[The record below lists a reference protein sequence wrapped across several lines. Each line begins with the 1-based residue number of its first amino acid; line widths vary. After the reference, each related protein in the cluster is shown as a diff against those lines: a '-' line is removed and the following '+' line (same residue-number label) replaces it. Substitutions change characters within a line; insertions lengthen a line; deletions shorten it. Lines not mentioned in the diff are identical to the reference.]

1 MRKGKRLIGRP
12 ILSLS
17 EGVRVGEVKDVILG
31 VTNETVVGLLVDDGG
46 LFGSAHVVPV
56 DEIES
61 FGRDAVIVTD
71 RSSIRS
77 ASEVPDI
84 KDILDRKTSL
94 IGTRVYTETGD
105 AQGAVN
111 DIYFDEAS
119 GRVMSLELTGGMWRD
134 AATGVRNLPVTEVM
148 RIGPEIIYV
157 HPDTPEIL
165 ATQRGGISG
174 AVADAGDAARAAGGQ
189 VADAARDAEEH
200 TAASPARRAPEDQ
213 LIGQRT
219 AEDVENDRGGVI
231 VPAGHRVTQEDVER
245 ARQAGRLPELM
256 KAVGLAH
263 VSTGTGDVA
272 DTLSAAGD
280 RATGLW
286 DQFAQRIGLASD
298 AAGRRVD
305 EAQTKDRLKKI
316 EDAVGRPVTKAILD
330 LQDAVV
336 LDVGDLVT
344 HAAVQRAHD
353 AGSLDSLLDSVYR
366 AEVTFDKDELRAR
379 RPGEATLEQSA
390 GTGAPVVEEMRAS
403 VEQSVAE
410 RHAGAERSRAEDQ
423 VAGRDRATA
432 RDRRATGRGEAATR
446 RAAEETDTEAAMVTP
461 ADAGARNPADAD
473 AQTTTMKAVG
483 PGKPAGVK
491 R

>member
-1 MRKGKRLIGRP
+1 MRKGKRLICRP

-31 VTNETVVGLLVDDGG
+31 ATNETVVGLLVDDGG

-61 FGRDAVIVTD
+61 FGRDAVVVTD

-77 ASEVPDI
+77 ASDVPDI
-84 KDILDRKTSL
+84 KEILDRKTSL

-105 AQGAVN
+105 AQGSVN

-119 GRVMSLELTGGMWRD
+119 GRVLSLEVTGGIWRD
-134 AATGVRNLPVTEVM
+134 ATSGVRNLPVTEVM
-148 RIGPEIIYV
+148 RTGPEIIYV
-157 HPDTPEIL
+157 HPDTADML
-165 ATQRGGISG
+165 TAQRGGISG
-174 AVADAGDAARAAGGQ
+174 AVADAGDAARTAGGT
-189 VADAARDAEEH
+189 VAAAARDATPEE
-200 TAASPARRAPEDQ
+200 Q
-213 LIGQRT
+213 LVGQRT
-219 AEDVENDRGGVI
+219 AEDVENDRGSVI
-231 VPAGHRVTQEDVER
+231 VPAGHRVTEEDVER
-245 ARQAGRLPELM
+245 ARQAGRLPELV
-256 KAVGLAH
+256 KAVGLAQG
-263 VSTGTGDVA
+263 SNATGDIA
-272 DTLSAAGD
+272 DSLADAGD
-280 RATGLW
+280 RASGLW
-286 DQFAQRIGLASD
+286 DQFTQRIGLASD

-305 EAQTKDRLKKI
+305 EAQTKERLKKI

-330 LQDAVV
+330 LHDAVI

-379 RPGEATLEQSA
+379 RPGEATLEEAA
-390 GTGAPVVEEMRAS
+390 GAGAPVVEEMRAS
-403 VEQSVAE
+403 VEQAAAE
-410 RHAGAERSRAEDQ
+410 RDAGAERSRTADEAARRGRA
-423 VAGRDRATA
+423 AGR
-432 RDRRATGRGEAATR
+432 ER
-446 RAAEETDTEAAMVTP
+446 RAAERQDAATGRAADDADTEAAMAT
-461 ADAGARNPADAD
+461 ATETGSRNSGDAD
-473 AQTTTMKAVG
+473 AETTTMKAVG

>member
-12 ILSLS
+12 ILSLT

-31 VTNETVVGLLVDDGG
+31 ATNETVVGLLVDDGG

-61 FGRDAVIVTD
+61 FGRDAVVVTD

-84 KDILDRKTSL
+84 KEILDRKTSL
-94 IGTRVYTETGD
+94 IGTRVFTETGD
-105 AQGAVN
+105 AQGSVN

-119 GRVMSLELTGGMWRD
+119 GRVLSLEVTGGAWRD
-134 AATGVRNLPVTEVM
+134 ATTGVRNLPVTEVM
-148 RIGPEIIYV
+148 RTGPEIIYV
-157 HPDTPEIL
+157 HPDTAEML
-165 ATQRGGISG
+165 DAQRGGLSG
-174 AVADAGDAARAAGGQ
+174 AIADAGDAAREAGSAT
-189 VADAARDAEEH
+189 V
-200 TAASPARRAPEDQ
+200 EDQ
-213 LIGQRT
+213 LVGQRT
-219 AEDVENDRGGVI
+219 GEDVENDRGAVI
-231 VPAGHRVTQEDVER
+231 VPAGRRVTDDDVER
-245 ARQAGRLPELM
+245 ARQAGRLPQLTS
-256 KAVGLAH
+256 AVGLA
-263 VSTGTGDVA
+263 VASNGTGDLT
-272 DTLSAAGD
+272 DSLSAAGD
-280 RATGLW
+280 RASGLW
-286 DQFAQRIGLASD
+286 DQFTQRIGLASD

-305 EAQTKDRLKKI
+305 EAQTKERLKKI

-330 LQDAVV
+330 LHDAVV

-379 RPGEATLEQSA
+379 RPGEATLEQAA
-390 GTGAPVVEEMRAS
+390 GTGAPVVEEMRS
-403 VEQSVAE
+403 TVERAAAD
-410 RHAGAERSRAEDQ
+410 RDTAAARSKAADDAAR
-423 VAGRDRATA
+423 RDREHA
-432 RDRRATGRGEAATR
+432 RDRRSAEREASAATR
-446 RAAEETDTEAAMVTP
+446 AAAQTGSAATVDPTTGVASTEPV
-461 ADAGARNPADAD
+461 DAD
-473 AQTTTMKAVG
+473 TQTTRMKAVG

>member
-17 EGVRVGEVKDVILG
+17 EGIRVGEVKDVILG
-31 VTNETVVGLLVDDGG
+31 ATNETVVGLLVDDGG

-61 FGRDAVIVTD
+61 FGRDAVVVTD

-77 ASEVPDI
+77 AADVPDI
-84 KDILDRKTSL
+84 KEILDRKTSL
-94 IGTRVYTETGD
+94 IGTRVFTETGD
-105 AQGAVN
+105 AQGSVN

-119 GRVMSLELTGGMWRD
+119 GRVLSLEVTGGMWRD
-134 AATGVRNLPVTEVM
+134 ATTGVRNLPVTEVM
-148 RIGPEIIYV
+148 RTGPEIIYV
-157 HPDTPEIL
+157 HPDTADLL
-165 ATQRGGISG
+165 AAQRGGISG
-174 AVADAGDAARAAGGQ
+174 AVADA
-189 VADAARDAEEH
+189 ARDATEQTE
-200 TAASPARRAPEDQ
+200 AAAGSALEDQ
-213 LIGQRT
+213 LVGRRT
-219 AEDVENDRGGVI
+219 AEDVENDRGAVL
-231 VPAGHRVTQEDVER
+231 VPAGHRVTEEDVER
-245 ARQAGRLPELM
+245 ARQAGRLQDLAR
-256 KAVGLAH
+256 AVGLAQ
-263 VSTGTGDVA
+263 VSNGAGDIA
-272 DTLSAAGD
+272 DTLSVAGD
-280 RATGLW
+280 RASGLW
-286 DQFAQRIGLASD
+286 EQFTQRIGLASD

-305 EAQTKDRLKKI
+305 EAQTKERLKRI

-330 LQDAVV
+330 LHDAVV

-379 RPGEATLEQSA
+379 RQGEATLEQAA

-403 VEQSVAE
+403 VDRAATEREPGAEQSL
-410 RHAGAERSRAEDQ
+410 AED
-423 VAGRDRATA
+423 RAVRGNRAAA
-432 RDRRATGRGEAATR
+432 RDRRVTEREGAKGRRGVQGS
-446 RAAEETDTEAAMVTP
+446 DTEAAMASATDTGSP
-461 ADAGARNPADAD
+461 NFADAE